1 MDNINITA
9 ETKDG
14 SPVQV
19 NIGKDV
25 VKLTDHTSY
34 TFNTND
40 IGAFTR
46 YCKEVGEASKKIFV
60 SAQSAVMQVAAPD
73 RYSEPE
79 AICKIAEHEF
89 VTLLKKEEGQDFSLP
104 RFEEFL
110 FTLRPF
116 LDDAGLALYSY
127 VRNFSAS
134 KITSVRREVDN
145 KGNFNHSVVRE
156 KGGASEFDIP
166 EKLAFR
172 IPVINADI
180 DILKVFVFDVF
191 FTWKDT
197 SDGCQVIF
205 KLKNPLLD
213 FEVDKA
219 IRESLMEAMA
229 VLTCPKHWGTHIKNV
244 KNDDWSF
251 LFNGVDV
258 LPPNTVNNYR

>member
-9 ETKDG
+9 KDG
-14 SPVQV
+14 AATV

-25 VKLTDHTSY
+25 VRLTDHTSY
-34 TFNTND
+34 TFNTDD
-40 IGAFTR
+40 IGAFTT
-46 YCKEVGEASKKIFV
+46 YCKEIGEEGKKIFF
-60 SAQSAVMQVAAPD
+60 SASSAVMGVGVPD

-79 AICKIAEHEF
+79 AVCNIAEHEF
-89 VTLLKKEEGQDFSLP
+89 IKLLKKSEGRDFSLTG
-104 RFEEFL
+104 FEELL

-134 KITSVRREVDN
+134 KITSVKREVDN
-145 KGNFNHSVVRE
+145 KGNFNHSIIRE

-166 EKLAFR
+166 EKLTFR
-172 IPVINADI
+172 IPVVNANI
-180 DILKVFVFDVF
+180 DILKEFTFDVY

-205 KLKNPLLD
+205 KLKSPLLC

-219 IRESLMEAMA
+219 IRESLTEAMS
-229 VLTCPKHWGTHIKNV
+229 VLKCPKHWGMREKHV

-258 LPPNTVNNYR
+258 PPPTTVNNYR